1 MKICPM
7 MQALCSTSCA
17 WFCKEEGKC
26 AIALLPST
34 LDWAV
39 RIAITK
45 PSARSQVNA
54 DACIGCRKCISSL
67 GCPAIGFKDGKA
79 VIDQSVCTGCTL
91 CEQVCPVN
99 AIAGGVRPS
108 MEGAR

>member
-7 MQALCSTSCA
+7 MQALCTTSCA

-45 PSARSQVNA
+45 PYEKTEESE
-54 DACIGCRKCISSL
+54 L
-67 GCPAIGFKDGKA
+67 
-79 VIDQSVCTGCTL
+79 
-91 CEQVCPVN
+91 
-99 AIAGGVRPS
+99 
-108 MEGAR
+108 

>member
-7 MQALCSTSCA
+7 IQNLCSESCA
-17 WFCKEEGKC
+17 WFCKDEGKC

-45 PSARSQVNA
+45 PYEKTEESE
-54 DACIGCRKCISSL
+54 L
-67 GCPAIGFKDGKA
+67 
-79 VIDQSVCTGCTL
+79 
-91 CEQVCPVN
+91 
-99 AIAGGVRPS
+99 
-108 MEGAR
+108 